1 MEAIIGK
8 TLTDQGLTYTPEIMA
23 GLLSEAGTTWQSNK
37 NPDAAADSVLQ
48 RIRGGE
54 NVNGVSLN
62 VEQRTL
68 RSDKKTLTRG
78 GALKKDEQAI
88 AGAKAAIGK
97 GADRNAVIKR
107 LKDNGID
114 PAGL

>member
-1 MEAIIGK
+1 M
-8 TLTDQGLTYTPEIMA
+8 
-23 GLLSEAGTTWQSNK
+23 
-37 NPDAAADSVLQ
+37 
-48 RIRGGE
+48 
-54 NVNGVSLN
+54 
-62 VEQRTL
+62 L

-78 GALKKDEQAI
+78 GSLKKDEQAI